1 MSSSN
6 LQNLSFPQRRSPN
19 LLGAAR
25 SCLCV
30 VDVQEKLLP
39 AVDKEGNIVRRIEKL
54 IAAASELQVECLAT
68 EQYPEKLGNTVPELR
83 QKLSTVLT
91 KRMFSVRECFAGFE
105 PLWQAGRRSVVL
117 CGIETHV
124 CILQSAFD
132 LLAAGWDVYVV
143 LDAVGSRHAWD
154 HQTAIDRMRQA
165 GAKVVT
171 AEMVMFEWCETSAH
185 PNFRA
190 ISQLVKSE

>member
-1 MSSSN
+1 M
-6 LQNLSFPQRRSPN
+6 
-19 LLGAAR
+19 
-25 SCLCV
+25 
-30 VDVQEKLLP
+30 QEKLLP
-39 AVDKEGNIVRRIEKL
+39 VVDNATNIVRRIEKL
-54 IAAASELQVECLAT
+54 IAAASELQVECLVT
-68 EQYPEKLGNTVPELR
+68 EQYPEKLGSTVPELS
-83 QKLSTVLT
+83 QKINNTLA

-124 CILQSAFD
+124 CILQSALD
-132 LLAAGWDVYVV
+132 LLAAGWEVYVV
-143 LDAVGSRHAWD
+143 LDAVGSRHVWD
-154 HQTAIDRMRQA
+154 HQTAIERMRQA

-171 AEMVMFEWCETSAH
+171 SEMVMFEWCETSAH

>member
-30 VDVQEKLLP
+30 IDVQEKLLP
-39 AVDKEGNIVRRIEKL
+39 VVDNATNIVRRIEKL
-54 IAAASELQVECLAT
+54 IAAANELQVECLGT
-68 EQYPEKLGNTVPELR
+68 EQYPEKLGSTVPELK
-83 QKLSTVLT
+83 QKLSHVLT

-105 PLWQAGRRSVVL
+105 SLWQAGRRSIVL

-124 CILQSAFD
+124 CILQSALD

-143 LDAVGSRHAWD
+143 LDAVGSRHVWD
-154 HQTAIDRMRQA
+154 HQTAIERMRQA

-171 AEMVMFEWCETSAH
+171 SEMVMFEWCETSAH

>member
-1 MSSSN
+1 MLLACATLAPSYQLLRAEEN
-6 LQNLSFPQRRSPN
+6 PQ
-19 LLGAAR
+19 
-25 SCLCV
+25 
-30 VDVQEKLLP
+30 
-39 AVDKEGNIVRRIEKL
+39 
-54 IAAASELQVECLAT
+54 AASPAATTEERISRDLSYLAADD
-68 EQYPEKLGNTVPELR
+68 
-83 QKLSTVLT
+83 
-91 KRMFSVRECFAGFE
+91 REGRGVGTDGI
-105 PLWQAGRRSVVL
+105 WQAGRRSVVL

-171 AEMVMFEWCETSAH
+171 SEMVMFEWCETSAH